1 MFCLQLSILQPP
13 IPASRPRFSRWGG
26 VHYGKRYTQYRKD
39 APLAVANAIK
49 EAKAEDSLPIKD
61 FIIIAVIFEVKK
73 PKTTKN
79 KYPHPDL
86 DNYIKALYDSLQANG
101 VIIDDKQIIASLE
114 TKKWTSQTPQTTVLI
129 QTVPSSSMSLAP
141 HVTLATHWLD
151 TQTIMDTASVVDTTN
166 NKQEKK

>member
-1 MFCLQLSILQPP
+1 MFCLRLSILQPP

-39 APLAVANAIK
+39 APLAIENAIK
-49 EAKAEDSLPIKD
+49 EAKAEGSLPIKGAVV
-61 FIIIAVIFEVKK
+61 IAVIFEVKK

-86 DNYIKALYDSLQANG
+86 DNYIKAIYDVLQANG
-101 VIIDDKQIIASLE
+101 VIEDDRNIIASIE
-114 TKKWTSQTPQTTVLI
+114 KKQWTTQTPQTHVLI
-129 QTVPSSSMSLAP
+129 QTAPSQDTSLAP
-141 HVTLATHWLD
+141 HVNLATRLAD
-151 TQTIMDTASVVDTTN
+151 MMMVMDTALAVDTTN